1 MSTIAPTVRQLPAAP
16 PGRLRPG
23 VLAVVTAVALGLLA
37 SIFAGTASAATVK
50 RHVDPQP
57 GSSLYIHDDE
67 SWPYADESR
76 TFDMSNQY
84 LGVLSPTL
92 PTDEYGVSHCAGDE
106 VRVNHQH
113 RTQLSQTSP
122 GWVLVTL
129 SAQMYEGA
137 SCYSN
142 DLDGQASIAF
152 WVAPGQTV
160 NKNLTV
166 RNDDEGGD
174 YARLNYIIKNADW
187 AK

>member
-1 MSTIAPTVRQLPAAP
+1 MSTIAPTVRQLPATP

-23 VLAVVTAVALGLLA
+23 VLAVVIAVALGLLA

-76 TFDMSNQY
+76 TFDMSHQY

-106 VRVNHQH
+106 VRVNQSAPDPAVANLAGLGSRDAERTAVRGRKLLLERPRRPGQH
-113 RTQLSQTSP
+113 RPSGSP
-122 GWVLVTL
+122 
-129 SAQMYEGA
+129 
-137 SCYSN
+137 
-142 DLDGQASIAF
+142 
-152 WVAPGQTV
+152 P
-160 NKNLTV
+160 
-166 RNDDEGGD
+166 
-174 YARLNYIIKNADW
+174 ARRSTRT
-187 AK
+187 